1 MKTLRVVWAVL
12 IVLAS
17 GQARCEDTE
26 TIQARWQA
34 REIQATFSGLH
45 TAYNCDAIEHRLKQ
59 LLVALGAHR
68 KTSVLVTG
76 CALEKIA
83 STFFIHIATA
93 TSVPLNEGN
102 RSDAREELLRRLGS
116 KNAYGAAEFPA
127 HWKTVD
133 LTKIKQLH
141 FEPGDCELLELIQDQ
156 ILPKLGAEVAATRL
170 HCTPGSPLT
179 KLAPLNVTMLVPAPA
194 PDAKAP

>member
-1 MKTLRVVWAVL
+1 MNTFKVVWAVL
-12 IVLAS
+12 FVLAS

-156 ILPKLGAEVAATRL
+156 ILP
-170 HCTPGSPLT
+170 
-179 KLAPLNVTMLVPAPA
+179 
-194 PDAKAP
+194 